1 MLPLVMLAQLRV
13 VHELLL
19 AAAHRAA
26 QRVLLVMRAL
36 DVRQQPR
43 PVLEHL
49 PAPRHVALV
58 RRRPTPQPKEKRGNS
73 FVWERRCGSSIR
85 LVRNAALHPGKSHLN
100 GRSPYTPSQI
110 VETGNRVLELMLVE
124 LRGGSESLVAA
135 LHVAEIRLFVA
146 VDAKMTC
153 QTALRREELLADLA
167 LERLLSTRPAG
178 LTLM

>member
-1 MLPLVMLAQLRV
+1 MCAFVMFSQLRV

-19 AAAHRAA
+19 ASAHRTS
-26 QRVLLVMRAL
+26 QRMLLVMRAL

-49 PAPRHVALV
+49 PAPGHVALV
-58 RRRPTPQPKEKRGNS
+58 RRRPTIETSPRDYS
-73 FVWERRCGSSIR
+73 LVWERRCGSSIR
-85 LVRNAALHPGKSHLN
+85 FVRNAALQPGKSHLN
-100 GRSPYTPSQI
+100 GRSPYPSR
-110 VETGNRVLELMLVE
+110 ESWKRRYRVLKLMLVE
-124 LRGGSESLVAA
+124 LRLRAKPLVAA
-135 LHVAEIRLFVA
+135 LHPADERLLVA

>member
-1 MLPLVMLAQLRV
+1 M
-13 VHELLL
+13 
-19 AAAHRAA
+19 
-26 QRVLLVMRAL
+26 
-36 DVRQQPR
+36 
-43 PVLEHL
+43 
-49 PAPRHVALV
+49 
-58 RRRPTPQPKEKRGNS
+58 
-73 FVWERRCGSSIR
+73 
-85 LVRNAALHPGKSHLN
+85 
-100 GRSPYTPSQI
+100 
-110 VETGNRVLELMLVE
+110 LELVLVE